1 MKHFT
6 IIALLHYRCIPR
18 CRRLFSTTTP
28 RDVKY
33 GFIGLGK
40 MGGPMASNLRTKLPE
55 GDMLYV
61 YDINEAATKEFRQKF
76 STGVEVAA
84 NVEEVVEHSV
94 SFLKLICY

>member
-1 MKHFT
+1 
-6 IIALLHYRCIPR
+6 
-18 CRRLFSTTTP
+18 
-28 RDVKY
+28 
-33 GFIGLGK
+33 
-40 MGGPMASNLRTKLPE
+40 MASNLRTKLPE

-61 YDINEAATKEFRQKF
+61 YDINESATKEFRQKF